1 MRFVLYFTE
10 EGYDALKENVEKF
23 EKQFKMTSSWKTT
36 NMTCFNTDFNIVKY
50 MTIGDYMETF
60 VQKRLP
66 MYEVRRVMMIDN
78 LEKQMHELD
87 AKQRFIQ
94 SILNKRLVLSRR
106 SDEDIGAQL
115 KACEIPAW
123 SNMDAPDAYGSY
135 DTVCR

>member
-1 MRFVLYFTE
+1 MRFVLYFIE

-36 NMTCFNTDFNIVKY
+36 NMTCFDTDFNIVKY
-50 MTIGDYMETF
+50 KTIGDYMETF

-87 AKQRFIQ
+87 AKQRFIR
-94 SILNKRLVLSRR
+94 LNLMLLS
-106 SDEDIGAQL
+106 
-115 KACEIPAW
+115 
-123 SNMDAPDAYGSY
+123 
-135 DTVCR
+135 VCF